1 MDQQERLKNEKE
13 EKYLMVDDYMQG
25 EVSEKV
31 KEIIGAYDKLPEDV
45 IL

>member
-1 MDQQERLKNEKE
+1 
-13 EKYLMVDDYMQG
+13 MVDDYMQG

-31 KEIIGAYDKLPEDV
+31 KEIIDAYDKLPEDV